1 MIIEVPEKSFE
12 IELKEAFE
20 KMPPKKNKNPD
31 NKKKSSPVLYHVAHV
46 FVTSKILVVT
56 SVMIYRAI
64 LSELKKRGIIV
75 YNPDTDT
82 WQGVNYDND

>member
-1 MIIEVPEKSFE
+1 MMINIPEKSFE

-31 NKKKSSPVLYHVAHV
+31 NKKKASPSLYHVAHI

-56 SVMIYRAI
+56 SVTIYKAI
-64 LSELKKRGIIV
+64 LSELKNRGIIV
-75 YNPDTDT
+75 YNSDTDT
-82 WQGVNYDND
+82 WQGVNYRND